1 MAFSIHALLDRNELK
16 LNAHI
21 DYPCTVDV
29 KKYVTRQSINNAKC
43 SHVHALFTVLW
54 FSAGKCWKMIVQ
66 ANLYFLED
74 NSELLYIR
82 QRSGK
87 NGPLPPKDEGVRS
100 SIVLCDFSD
109 SMCHLRSVWEN

>member
-29 KKYVTRQSINNAKC
+29 KKYATLQSINNAIC
-43 SHVHALFTVLW
+43 SHVHSLFTVLW
-54 FSAGKCWKMIVQ
+54 FSADKCWKMLVH
-66 ANLYFLED
+66 ANLHFLED

-87 NGPLPPKDEGVRS
+87 NVPLSPKDEGVRS

-109 SMCHLRSVWEN
+109 NMCDLRGVCEN